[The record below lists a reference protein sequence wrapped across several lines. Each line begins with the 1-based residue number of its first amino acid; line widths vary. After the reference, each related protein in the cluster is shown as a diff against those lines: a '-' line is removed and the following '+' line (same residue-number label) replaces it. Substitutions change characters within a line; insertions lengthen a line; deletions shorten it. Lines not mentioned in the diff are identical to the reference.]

1 MEKRLFLAIGLSIMV
16 VWLWSAAAPKP
27 QPVVDGLGLSQ
38 TYDTKEDTVI
48 QEFSKASPSSPASP
62 TAPLV
67 ESEKINKRIE
77 ILESDALR
85 VEFSNIGASI
95 SKVTIKKYD
104 ASLPITNIIALN
116 GYENVLFTLDRVN
129 DNEISY
135 SYDGD
140 EIKITKT
147 FRVEDND
154 NIIHSV
160 TKVYNKSNM
169 SKLVNIESGGYL
181 IEMSNLND
189 KNGKK
194 SSTIN
199 RDKSLFEYVVYSDK
213 NTHRKAGAFKFSD
226 KERKEE
232 AGKVFWS
239 GFRNRYYCAIIKP
252 LYDTKGY
259 KIDPVNDTTLRVT
272 VEADETTILPQ
283 NYVEFESLIYIGP
296 EKMGILK
303 EYGFGF
309 EKIKKYYRFGLF
321 DWIAKIIESIMDFLY
336 TIIPNWGVCIMIIS
350 VIIYFSMYPL
360 TLKGMLSMKRMQ
372 SLQPLIMKLKEK
384 HKDNPQ
390 KMNKDMMALYK
401 EHKVNPLGGC
411 FPMLLQMPVFI
422 GLYQVLWRSVSFKGA
437 GFLWIKDLS
446 EPDRLF
452 LLPFSLPFLGNE
464 FNLLPLIMVV
474 VMFFQQKLSAKNMVI
489 TDPSQAAQQKM
500 MMTLMPVFLGF
511 IFYKFASGLTLYFTM
526 FYLFSTFTQWKMS
539 KVKKGA

>member
-16 VWLWSAAAPKP
+16 VWLWSTTTPTP
-27 QPVVDGLGLSQ
+27 QSSQEGLGLSQ
-38 TYDTKEDTVI
+38 TYDIKEDTI
-48 QEFSKASPSSPASP
+48 TQSISKVPPPSPVPSI
-62 TAPLV
+62 APLD
-67 ESEKINKRIE
+67 EIEKIDKRIE
-77 ILESDALR
+77 ALESGALR

-104 ASLPITNIIALN
+104 ASLPITDITALK
-116 GYENVLFTLDRVN
+116 GYENVPFTLDRVS

-135 SYDGD
+135 SHDSN

-147 FRVEDND
+147 YTVENGD
-154 NIIHSV
+154 NIVHSV
-160 TKVYNKSNM
+160 TQIYNKSNM
-169 SKLVNIESGGYL
+169 SKLINIESGGYL
-181 IEMSNLND
+181 IEMSNLNN
-189 KNGKK
+189 KNGKEA
-194 SSTIN
+194 STIN

-213 NTHRKAGAFKFSD
+213 DMHRKAGAFKFSD
-226 KERKEE
+226 KERKVES
-232 AGKVFWS
+232 GKVFWS
-239 GFRNRYYCAIIKP
+239 GFRNRYYCALIKP
-252 LYDTKGY
+252 LYDTMGY
-259 KIDPVNDTTLRVT
+259 NINPIDNIRLRVG
-272 VEADETTILPQ
+272 VEAKEATILPQ
-283 NYVEFESLIYIGP
+283 NNVHFESIIYVGP

-303 EYGFGF
+303 EYGLGF
-309 EKIKKYYRFGLF
+309 EKVKRYYKFGLF
-321 DWIAKIIESIMDFLY
+321 DGIAKIIESLMDFLY
-336 TIIPNWGVCIMIIS
+336 TLIPNWGVCIIIIS

-372 SLQPLIMKLKEK
+372 SLQPLIVKLKEK
-384 HKDNPQ
+384 HKDSPQ
-390 KMNKDMMALYK
+390 KMNKEMMELYK

-411 FPMLLQMPVFI
+411 LPMLLQMPVFI

-437 GFLWIKDLS
+437 EFLWIKDLS

-464 FNLLPLIMVV
+464 FNVLPLVMVV

-500 MMTLMPVFLGF
+500 MTTIMPIFLGF

-526 FYLFSTFTQWKMS
+526 FYFFSTFTQWKMS